1 MGHRTNVFALD
12 QKSRPANAAPNA
24 TAQGHVKQRALR
36 PILWS
41 RCRLPIV
48 VCVFNPRF
56 ALITCGMVLC
66 EDEGSFRS
74 SKTKAA
80 KAAFFIGVGLAAA
93 QCPLWVKS
101 RHRALKSPCPL
112 MTQSGHRRMRSGCP
126 LTAVSSAY
134 SISSSARD
142 DLRKQLRIRRVC
154 PTSYCPLLAV
164 PRNANACI

>member
-24 TAQGHVKQRALR
+24 TAEGHVKQRALR
-36 PILWS
+36 RILWS

-80 KAAFFIGVGLAAA
+80 KAAFFIGVRLAAA
-93 QCPLWVKS
+93 QCPLWVAGS
-101 RHRALKSPCPL
+101 
-112 MTQSGHRRMRSGCP
+112 TDG
-126 LTAVSSAY
+126 
-134 SISSSARD
+134 
-142 DLRKQLRIRRVC
+142 
-154 PTSYCPLLAV
+154 
-164 PRNANACI
+164 RNTF